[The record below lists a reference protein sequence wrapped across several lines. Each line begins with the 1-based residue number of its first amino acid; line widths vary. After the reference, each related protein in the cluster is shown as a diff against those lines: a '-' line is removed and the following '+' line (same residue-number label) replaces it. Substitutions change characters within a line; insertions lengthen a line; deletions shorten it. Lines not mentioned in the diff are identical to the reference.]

1 MIGKILGCYF
11 GYVLTAP
18 MGHGLLGIFFGWWLG
33 SKFDQ
38 SINPNKKRSSFY
50 FNYSHTQNQKVFF
63 NATFAVMGFVAKS
76 DGVVSQQEINVAEN
90 FMAQLGFSAT
100 AKREAIA
107 SFNRGKSHLFDLD
120 KELDL
125 VIMNY
130 SMQPILLRMF
140 IDVQNR
146 AASVDGLNR
155 EKINLIN
162 YICQRLGFDS
172 LYGSSSS
179 RFTQNHSGNLDDAY
193 SVLEVSSSCSDDDL
207 KKAYRKMIGKHHPD
221 RLVAKGLPPEMIKV
235 ANQKTI
241 EIKKAYELIKTKR
254 GL

>member
-18 MGHGLLGIFFGWWLG
+18 MGHTLLGIFFGWWLG
-33 SKFDQ
+33 SKFDN
-38 SINPNKKRSSFY
+38 SINPNKNRSNFY
-50 FNYSHTQNQKVFF
+50 FKHSHTQNQRVFF

-90 FMAQLGFSAT
+90 FMAQLGFSSI
-100 AKREAIA
+100 AKREAIL
-107 SFNRGKSHLFDLD
+107 SFNRGKSHLFNLE

-130 SMQPILLRMF
+130 NMQPILLRMF

-162 YICQRLGFDS
+162 YICHRLGFDG

-179 RFTQNHSGNLDDAY
+179 GFAQDYSGNFDDAY
-193 SVLEVSSSCSDDDL
+193 SLLEVPSSCSNNEL
-207 KKAYRKMIGKHHPD
+207 KKAYRKMLGKHHPD

-241 EIKKAYELIKTKR
+241 DIKKAYELIKTKR